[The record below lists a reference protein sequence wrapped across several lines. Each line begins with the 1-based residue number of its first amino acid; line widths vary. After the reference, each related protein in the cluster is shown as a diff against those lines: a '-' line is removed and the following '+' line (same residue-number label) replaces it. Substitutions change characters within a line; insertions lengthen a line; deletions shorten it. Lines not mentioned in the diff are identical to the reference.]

1 MLVANQLGSVKP
13 SVTAQQS
20 TTTFFTSTPSLGD
33 IRMESS
39 SMEQANKAHILE
51 GPVLSE
57 IIKRAFQS
65 GEIYMAVDGQMVLR
79 EAGVKTQVIRNMN
92 FGVHVIFFCVII
104 NMMTYLVKLSEVAT

>member
-33 IRMESS
+33 IRMKSS
-39 SMEQANKAHILE
+39 SMEANKAHILD
-51 GPVLSE
+51 GAVLSE

-79 EAGVKTQVIRNMN
+79 EAGVQSQVIRNMN
-92 FGVHVIFFCVII
+92 FGLHVRNTVYFFFV
-104 NMMTYLVKLSEVAT
+104 